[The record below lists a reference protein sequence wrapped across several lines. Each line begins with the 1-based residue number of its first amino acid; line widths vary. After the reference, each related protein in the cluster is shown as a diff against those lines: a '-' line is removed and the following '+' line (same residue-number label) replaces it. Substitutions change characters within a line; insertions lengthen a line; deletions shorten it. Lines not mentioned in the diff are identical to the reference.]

1 MINKNLKKKIAP
13 VVMSAAVVMSNMP
26 YAVLASDF
34 TDTEVITDST
44 DISAPEEFTTEK
56 GQDEFTTEKEPDEFT
71 TENAEEDAFSAETQK
86 GETYV
91 LMNIPYDDFYKAE
104 LKNNDVKVD
113 AFTSA
118 TLNKSRTSGMMNGNS
133 AYHVN
138 PDGSDVTGVTFPV
151 KVSDL
156 SILKD
161 QKQVTDSDSVTITV
175 TNRGQTRS
183 NTYTGKDSLIENAS
197 YSYYVLS
204 EAPSYYKELTVNADG
219 SYSFSAMKGAE
230 TKTVSINATL
240 KTETNYGDYEL
251 DLDNNAFPEVIDTN
265 TDKIYGVTVNT
276 TDGTNYGLRHLENIW
291 RGSMLAWG
299 TGYTT
304 EVHGCPVS
312 SAHYKSIMGKTID
325 SVTYYTDKGIITF
338 DVPDVKV
345 QTTTG
350 IKATVADIMDTDSS
364 AAVTFD
370 QILPAD
376 FNAQYTVDGTEVSC
390 ADGKLAVG
398 FLALG
403 THKVVIT
410 DTNGIYVPIIAE
422 FTVNT
427 DKMPAAYDSKAG
439 KLVAADGATADEL
452 SAYIKNIS
460 KVKVD
465 DKEYAASGRG
475 AKVIVK
481 EDGTLDLTDLQ
492 VTDTTVFEVTSVGYK
507 NNLVFTYKEAQ
518 DQYVLMNIPYDD
530 FYKAELKNND
540 VKVDAFTSAT
550 LNKSRTSGMMN
561 GNSAYHVNPDGS
573 DVTGVTFPVK
583 VSDLS
588 ILKDQK
594 QVTDSDSVTITV
606 TNRGQTRSNTYTGK
620 DSLIENASYSYYV
633 LSEAPSYYKEL
644 TVNADGSYSFSA
656 MKGAETK
663 TVSINATLKT
673 ETNYGDY
680 ELDLDNNAFPEVID
694 TNTDKIYGVTVNTTD
709 GTNYGLRHLENIW
722 RGSMLA
728 WGTGYTTEVHGC
740 PVSSAHYKS
749 IMGKTIDSVTYYT
762 DKGIIT
768 FDVPDVKVQTT
779 TGIKATVADI
789 MDTDSSA
796 AVTFDQILP
805 ADFNAQ
811 YTVDGTEV
819 SCADGKLAVG
829 FLALGTH
836 KVVITDT
843 NGIYVPIIAEF
854 TVNTDKM
861 PAAYDSKAGKLVAAD
876 GATADELSAYIKNIS
891 KVKVDDKEYAASGR
905 GAKVIVKE
913 DGTLDLTDL
922 QVTDTTVFEVTSVGY
937 KNNLVFTYKE
947 AEDKFE
953 LDTTAKTL
961 YTKGKTKV
969 SLKLTTNLKDE
980 ITWKSSNT
988 KVATV
993 NSTGVVTAKAKGTA
1007 VITVSCGKYSA
1018 TCKIT
1023 VKNPSLTLNKK
1034 STTLYKGTR
1043 TTLKAS
1049 VKGVD
1054 ASKVTFTSSNTKVVT
1069 VSKTTGKIVA
1079 KAAGKAVIT
1088 VKCGSLK
1095 TSCTVTVKNPTL
1107 KLAKTSASIKVGK
1120 KTTIKPKATPS
1131 GTIKYTSSNKKIATV
1146 SSKGVVTGKKKG
1158 TAKIT
1163 VTCNGVSKTFKVTVK

>member
-1 MINKNLKKKIAP
+1 
-13 VVMSAAVVMSNMP
+13 
-26 YAVLASDF
+26 
-34 TDTEVITDST
+34 
-44 DISAPEEFTTEK
+44 
-56 GQDEFTTEKEPDEFT
+56 
-71 TENAEEDAFSAETQK
+71 
-86 GETYV
+86 
-91 LMNIPYDDFYKAE
+91 
-104 LKNNDVKVD
+104 
-113 AFTSA
+113 
-118 TLNKSRTSGMMNGNS
+118 
-133 AYHVN
+133 
-138 PDGSDVTGVTFPV
+138 
-151 KVSDL
+151 
-156 SILKD
+156 
-161 QKQVTDSDSVTITV
+161 
-175 TNRGQTRS
+175 
-183 NTYTGKDSLIENAS
+183 
-197 YSYYVLS
+197 
-204 EAPSYYKELTVNADG
+204 
-219 SYSFSAMKGAE
+219 MKGAE

-240 KTETNYGDYEL
+240 KTET
-251 DLDNNAFPEVIDTN
+251 
-265 TDKIYGVTVNT
+265 K
-276 TDGTNYGLRHLENIW
+276 
-291 RGSMLAWG
+291 
-299 TGYTT
+299 
-304 EVHGCPVS
+304 
-312 SAHYKSIMGKTID
+312 
-325 SVTYYTDKGIITF
+325 
-338 DVPDVKV
+338 
-345 QTTTG
+345 
-350 IKATVADIMDTDSS
+350 
-364 AAVTFD
+364 
-370 QILPAD
+370 
-376 FNAQYTVDGTEVSC
+376 
-390 ADGKLAVG
+390 
-398 FLALG
+398 
-403 THKVVIT
+403 
-410 DTNGIYVPIIAE
+410 
-422 FTVNT
+422 
-427 DKMPAAYDSKAG
+427 
-439 KLVAADGATADEL
+439 
-452 SAYIKNIS
+452 
-460 KVKVD
+460 
-465 DKEYAASGRG
+465 
-475 AKVIVK
+475 
-481 EDGTLDLTDLQ
+481 
-492 VTDTTVFEVTSVGYK
+492 
-507 NNLVFTYKEAQ
+507 
-518 DQYVLMNIPYDD
+518 
-530 FYKAELKNND
+530 
-540 VKVDAFTSAT
+540 
-550 LNKSRTSGMMN
+550 
-561 GNSAYHVNPDGS
+561 
-573 DVTGVTFPVK
+573 
-583 VSDLS
+583 
-588 ILKDQK
+588 
-594 QVTDSDSVTITV
+594 
-606 TNRGQTRSNTYTGK
+606 
-620 DSLIENASYSYYV
+620 
-633 LSEAPSYYKEL
+633 
-644 TVNADGSYSFSA
+644 
-656 MKGAETK
+656 
-663 TVSINATLKT
+663 
-673 ETNYGDY
+673 YGDY

-1069 VSKTTGKIVA
+1069 VNKSTGKIVA

>member
-1 MINKNLKKKIAP
+1 MINKNLMKKIAP

-71 TENAEEDAFSAETQK
+71 TENAEEDAFSAETQQ

-175 TNRGQTRS
+175 TNRGQTSS

-422 FTVNT
+422 FTVNI

-606 TNRGQTRSNTYTGK
+606 TNRGQTSSNTYTGK

-854 TVNTDKM
+854 TVNIDKM

>member
-1 MINKNLKKKIAP
+1 MTNKNLMKKIAP
-13 VVMSAAVVMSNMP
+13 VVMSAAVIMSNTP

-34 TDTEVITDST
+34 TDSEVITDNT

-56 GQDEFTTEKEPDEFT
+56 EQDEFTTED
-71 TENAEEDAFSAETQK
+71 AEEDAFSAETQQ
-86 GETYV
+86 GEAYV

-175 TNRGQTRS
+175 TNKGQTSS

-230 TKTVSINATL
+230 IKTLSINATL
-240 KTETNYGDYEL
+240 KTETSYGDYEL

-276 TDGTNYGLRHLENIW
+276 TDGTNYGLRHLGNIW
-291 RGSMLAWG
+291 RGSKLAWG

-370 QILPAD
+370 QTLPAD

-398 FLALG
+398 ALALG

-410 DTNGIYVPIIAE
+410 DTNGIYVPITAE

-427 DKMPAAYDSKAG
+427 DKMPAAYDSKAA

-465 DKEYAASGRG
+465 DKEYAASGKG

-507 NNLVFTYKEAQ
+507 NNLVFTYKEAEA
-518 DQYVLMNIPYDD
+518 YVLMNIPYDD

-606 TNRGQTRSNTYTGK
+606 TNKGQTSSNTYTGK

-656 MKGAETK
+656 MKGAEIK
-663 TVSINATLKT
+663 TLSINATLKT
-673 ETNYGDY
+673 ETSYGDY

-709 GTNYGLRHLENIW
+709 GTNYGLRHLGNIW
-722 RGSMLA
+722 RGSKLA

-796 AVTFDQILP
+796 AVTFDQTLP

-829 FLALGTH
+829 ALALGTH

-843 NGIYVPIIAEF
+843 NGIYVPITAEF

-861 PAAYDSKAGKLVAAD
+861 PAAYDSKAAKLVAAD

-891 KVKVDDKEYAASGR
+891 KVKVDDKEYAASGK

-947 AEDKFE
+947 AENKFE
-953 LDTTAKTL
+953 LNTTAKTL
-961 YTKGKTKV
+961 YTEGQTKV
-969 SLKLTTNLKDE
+969 SLKLTTNLTDK

-993 NSTGVVTAKAKGTA
+993 NSAGVVTAKAKGTA
-1007 VITVSCGKYSA
+1007 VITASCGKYTA
-1018 TCKIT
+1018 TCTIT
-1023 VKNPSLTLNKK
+1023 VKNPSLALNKK
-1034 STTLYKGTR
+1034 STALYKGTR
-1043 TTLKAS
+1043 TTLKAY

-1054 ASKVTFTSSNTKVVT
+1054 ASKVTFTSNNTKVV
-1069 VSKTTGKIVA
+1069 VVNKTTGRIVA

-1095 TSCTVTVKNPTL
+1095 TTCTVTVKNPTL

-1120 KTTIKPKATPS
+1120 KTTIKATAAPS
-1131 GTIKYTSSNKKIATV
+1131 GTIKYTSSNKKIVTV

>member
-1 MINKNLKKKIAP
+1 MINKNLMKKITP

-56 GQDEFTTEKEPDEFT
+56 GQDEFTTEKEPEEFT
-71 TENAEEDAFSAETQK
+71 TENAEEDAFSSETQQ
-86 GETYV
+86 GEAYV

-398 FLALG
+398 FLVLG
-403 THKVVIT
+403 THKVIIT

-507 NNLVFTYKEAQ
+507 NNLVFTY
-518 DQYVLMNIPYDD
+518 
-530 FYKAELKNND
+530 
-540 VKVDAFTSAT
+540 T
-550 LNKSRTSGMMN
+550 
-561 GNSAYHVNPDGS
+561 
-573 DVTGVTFPVK
+573 
-583 VSDLS
+583 
-588 ILKDQK
+588 
-594 QVTDSDSVTITV
+594 
-606 TNRGQTRSNTYTGK
+606 
-620 DSLIENASYSYYV
+620 
-633 LSEAPSYYKEL
+633 
-644 TVNADGSYSFSA
+644 
-656 MKGAETK
+656 
-663 TVSINATLKT
+663 
-673 ETNYGDY
+673 
-680 ELDLDNNAFPEVID
+680 
-694 TNTDKIYGVTVNTTD
+694 
-709 GTNYGLRHLENIW
+709 
-722 RGSMLA
+722 
-728 WGTGYTTEVHGC
+728 
-740 PVSSAHYKS
+740 
-749 IMGKTIDSVTYYT
+749 
-762 DKGIIT
+762 
-768 FDVPDVKVQTT
+768 
-779 TGIKATVADI
+779 
-789 MDTDSSA
+789 
-796 AVTFDQILP
+796 
-805 ADFNAQ
+805 
-811 YTVDGTEV
+811 
-819 SCADGKLAVG
+819 
-829 FLALGTH
+829 
-836 KVVITDT
+836 
-843 NGIYVPIIAEF
+843 
-854 TVNTDKM
+854 
-861 PAAYDSKAGKLVAAD
+861 
-876 GATADELSAYIKNIS
+876 
-891 KVKVDDKEYAASGR
+891 
-905 GAKVIVKE
+905 
-913 DGTLDLTDL
+913 
-922 QVTDTTVFEVTSVGY
+922 
-937 KNNLVFTYKE
+937 E

-980 ITWKSSNT
+980 ITWKSSKT

>member
-1 MINKNLKKKIAP
+1 MTNKNLMKKIAP
-13 VVMSAAVVMSNMP
+13 VVMSAAVVMSNTP

-34 TDTEVITDST
+34 TDSEVITDNT

-56 GQDEFTTEKEPDEFT
+56 EQDEFTTED
-71 TENAEEDAFSAETQK
+71 AEEDAFSAETQQGEAYVLMNIPYDDFYKAELKNNDVKVDAFTSATLNKSRTSGMMNGNSAYHVNPDGSDVTGVTFPVKVSDLSILKDQKQVTDSDSVTITVTNK
-86 GETYV
+86 GQTSSNTYTGKDSLIENASYSYYVLSEAPSYYKELTVNADGSYSFSAMKGAEIKTLSINATLKTETKYGDYELDLDNNAFPEVINTNTDKIYGVTVNTTDGTNYGLRHLGNIWRGSKLAWGTGYTTEVHGCPVSSAHYKSIMGKTIDSVTYYTDKGIITFDVPDVKVQITTGIKATVVDIMDTDSSAAVTFDQTLPADFNAQYTVDGTEVSCADGKLAVGALALGTHKVVITDTNGIYVPITAEFTVNTDKMPAAYDSKAAKLVAADGATADELSAYIKNISKVKVDDKEYAASGRGAKVIIKEDGTLDLTDLQVTDTTVFEVTSVGYKNNLVFTYKEAEAYV

-175 TNRGQTRS
+175 TNRGQTSS

-204 EAPSYYKELTVNADG
+204 EAPSYYKELTVNTDG

-240 KTETNYGDYEL
+240 KTETSYGDYEL

-364 AAVTFD
+364 ATVTFD
-370 QILPAD
+370 QTLPAD

-398 FLALG
+398 ALALG

-410 DTNGIYVPIIAE
+410 DTNGIYVPITAE

-427 DKMPAAYDSKAG
+427 DKMPAAYDSKAA

-475 AKVIVK
+475 AKVI
-481 EDGTLDLTDLQ
+481 
-492 VTDTTVFEVTSVGYK
+492 
-507 NNLVFTYKEAQ
+507 
-518 DQYVLMNIPYDD
+518 I
-530 FYKAELKNND
+530 
-540 VKVDAFTSAT
+540 
-550 LNKSRTSGMMN
+550 
-561 GNSAYHVNPDGS
+561 
-573 DVTGVTFPVK
+573 
-583 VSDLS
+583 
-588 ILKDQK
+588 
-594 QVTDSDSVTITV
+594 
-606 TNRGQTRSNTYTGK
+606 
-620 DSLIENASYSYYV
+620 
-633 LSEAPSYYKEL
+633 
-644 TVNADGSYSFSA
+644 
-656 MKGAETK
+656 
-663 TVSINATLKT
+663 
-673 ETNYGDY
+673 
-680 ELDLDNNAFPEVID
+680 
-694 TNTDKIYGVTVNTTD
+694 
-709 GTNYGLRHLENIW
+709 
-722 RGSMLA
+722 
-728 WGTGYTTEVHGC
+728 
-740 PVSSAHYKS
+740 
-749 IMGKTIDSVTYYT
+749 
-762 DKGIIT
+762 
-768 FDVPDVKVQTT
+768 
-779 TGIKATVADI
+779 
-789 MDTDSSA
+789 
-796 AVTFDQILP
+796 
-805 ADFNAQ
+805 
-811 YTVDGTEV
+811 
-819 SCADGKLAVG
+819 
-829 FLALGTH
+829 
-836 KVVITDT
+836 
-843 NGIYVPIIAEF
+843 
-854 TVNTDKM
+854 
-861 PAAYDSKAGKLVAAD
+861 
-876 GATADELSAYIKNIS
+876 
-891 KVKVDDKEYAASGR
+891 
-905 GAKVIVKE
+905 KE

-947 AEDKFE
+947 AENKFE
-953 LDTTAKTL
+953 LNTTAKTL
-961 YTKGKTKV
+961 YTEGQTKV
-969 SLKLTTNLKDE
+969 SLKLTTNLTDK
-980 ITWKSSNT
+980 IIWKSSNT

-993 NSTGVVTAKAKGTA
+993 NSAGVVTARAKGTA
-1007 VITVSCGKYSA
+1007 VITASCGKYTA
-1018 TCKIT
+1018 TCTIT

-1043 TTLKAS
+1043 TTLKAY

-1054 ASKVTFTSSNTKVVT
+1054 ASKVTFTSNNTKVV
-1069 VSKTTGKIVA
+1069 VVNKTTGRIVA

-1095 TSCTVTVKNPTL
+1095 TTCTVTVKNPTL

-1120 KTTIKPKATPS
+1120 KTTIKATAAPS
-1131 GTIKYTSSNKKIATV
+1131 GTIKYTSSNKKIVTV